1 MSKCHFYVAHAL
13 PSFWQLIDA
22 ATIYIPTSIVHLKK
36 YLSKSLSHRGRKGK
50 TDLKTFFNNN
60 IRIVN
65 REFLDL

>member
-36 YLSKSLSHRGRKGK
+36 SNQNPFCIEEK
-50 TDLKTFFNNN
+50 TL
-60 IRIVN
+60 
-65 REFLDL
+65 L

>member
-36 YLSKSLSHRGRKGK
+36 S
-50 TDLKTFFNNN
+50 DPNPFA
-60 IRIVN
+60 
-65 REFLDL
+65 